1 MGKHNRSLVI
11 AGLMAAAVAGTA
23 SAGGGDNGMNP
34 FYGDSWAAL
43 QGGGVN
49 LSGDASMPGANV
61 AHADTGGHFPWHATD
76 SAQSTE
82 SSLAAALHRAQAA
95 ASENAARM
103 RATLAARAVPPP
115 APAVHQVD
123 PFEDKAGS

>member
-1 MGKHNRSLVI
+1 MGKHNRSLVV

-49 LSGDASMPGANV
+49 LGGEASMPGANV
-61 AHADTGGHFPWHATD
+61 AHADAHGPWHVTD
-76 SAQSTE
+76 SAQHAE
-82 SSLAAALHRAQAA
+82 SSFAAAVQRAEAT
-95 ASENAARM
+95 ASENAAHM
-103 RATLAARAVPPP
+103 RAMFAAHAAPAP

>member
-1 MGKHNRSLVI
+1 MGKHNRSLVV
-11 AGLMAAAVAGTA
+11 AGLVAAAVGGTA

-49 LSGDASMPGANV
+49 LGGETSMPGASV
-61 AHADTGGHFPWHATD
+61 AHADPHLPWHVSD
-76 SAQSTE
+76 SAQHAE
-82 SSLAAALHRAQAA
+82 SPFAAAMQRAEAA

-103 RATLAARAVPPP
+103 RATLAAHAAPPP

>member
-1 MGKHNRSLVI
+1 MGKHNRSLVV
-11 AGLMAAAVAGTA
+11 AGLVAAAVGGTA

-49 LSGDASMPGANV
+49 LGGETSMPGANV
-61 AHADTGGHFPWHATD
+61 AHADPHLPWHVSD
-76 SAQSTE
+76 SAQHAE
-82 SSLAAALHRAQAA
+82 SPFAAAMQRAEAA

-103 RATLAARAVPPP
+103 RATLAAHAAPPP

>member
-1 MGKHNRSLVI
+1 VRRRHH
-11 AGLMAAAVAGTA
+11 AV
-23 SAGGGDNGMNP
+23 DP

-49 LSGDASMPGANV
+49 LGGETSMPGASV
-61 AHADTGGHFPWHATD
+61 AHADPHLPWHVSD
-76 SAQSTE
+76 SAQHAE
-82 SSLAAALHRAQAA
+82 SPFAAAMQRAEAA

-103 RATLAARAVPPP
+103 RATLAAHAAPPP